1 MSAGL
6 WHVRTPHRPNTT
18 RAAAEERIAHAPQA
32 RCACAGGCQAIS
44 VVKPSSLAGY
54 SLRGSGTAGTHCPT
68 GFHPEWGRAALAI
81 HGNAAIML
89 SALSMPFGRPNRCSA
104 SRSQLALGSYSW
116 SSLPALLLPAPE
128 QGRFPGR
135 PMAARLLIGNAWNVW
150 APDHRRLVS
159 TQAPESG
166 HDQSTEKG
174 GPCHRERHGKS
185 RRKPGPRSA
194 LHGSRHKPKARRPMA
209 TPPRA
214 AIAAR
219 LTGAEDL
226 RFSCRLF

>member
-128 QGRFPGR
+128 QGRFSGHT
-135 PMAARLLIGNAWNVW
+135 GNAAWRRTD
-150 APDHRRLVS
+150 ARRLPA
-159 TQAPESG
+159 TRGA
-166 HDQSTEKG
+166 G
-174 GPCHRERHGKS
+174 GARRPAAKS
-185 RRKPGPRSA
+185 RRERPNRGTVGQRKRWTMPSRTPWQIAAQARA
-194 LHGSRHKPKARRPMA
+194 LQ
-209 TPPRA
+209 RA
-214 AIAAR
+214 ARQQAH
-219 LTGAEDL
+219 AENAPAEADPAKGTD
-226 RFSCRLF
+226 CRAPDRR

>member
-1 MSAGL
+1 MPTTKDARKPNPGPRLRRSRPD
-6 WHVRTPHRPNTT
+6 HPSSNCHRS
-18 RAAAEERIAHAPQA
+18 RATARMGAARQERIALLGSIPNGAAPLSRSIAVPLCLCYRQ
-32 RCACAGGCQAIS
+32 
-44 VVKPSSLAGY
+44 
-54 SLRGSGTAGTHCPT
+54 
-68 GFHPEWGRAALAI
+68 
-81 HGNAAIML
+81 AAIIL
-89 SALSMPFGRPNRCSA
+89 SALSMPSDRPNRCSA
-104 SRSQLALGSYSW
+104 VRSQRALGSYSR

-135 PMAARLLIGNAWNVW
+135 PMAARLLIGNAGNVW

-185 RRKPGPRSA
+185 PRKPGPRSA
-194 LHGSRHKPKARRPMA
+194 LHGSRHKPKARRPMSTA
-209 TPPRA
+209 PRA